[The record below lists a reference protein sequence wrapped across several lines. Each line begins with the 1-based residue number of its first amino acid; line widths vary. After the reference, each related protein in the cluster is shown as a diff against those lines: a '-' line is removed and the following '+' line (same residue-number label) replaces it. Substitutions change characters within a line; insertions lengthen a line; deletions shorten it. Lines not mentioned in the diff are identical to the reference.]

1 MSSSKPNEEVLVVSA
16 NRFRA
21 AGEFHG
27 FRPYDVDYH
36 RALLD
41 SSHFSF
47 RPRKE
52 VEIDPSFK
60 QLIPYVVLRC
70 RDDIFHYTRG
80 SAGTETRLQS
90 LRSIGIGGHICK
102 EDATAIADPYR
113 AGMLRELDEEVVIE
127 GAWTER
133 PLGFIYDDRTPVGS
147 VHIGI
152 VHVVDLC
159 EPLARPREAAIDE
172 AGFMRFRELLERRSE
187 FETWS
192 QFAMDALSKPTS

>member
-1 MSSSKPNEEVLVVSA
+1 MSSSKAAEEVLVVSA
-16 NRFRA
+16 DRFRV

-27 FRPYDVDYH
+27 FRPYDAEYH
-36 RALLD
+36 RVLLD
-41 SSHFSF
+41 PSHFSF
-47 RPRKE
+47 RSRSE
-52 VEIDPSFK
+52 VETDPTFK
-60 QLIPYVVLRC
+60 QLIPYAVLRC

-80 SAGTETRLQS
+80 SAGTETRLQA

-102 EDATAIADPYR
+102 EDAATIGDPYR

-133 PLGFIYDDRTPVGS
+133 PFGFIYDDRTPVGA

-152 VHVVDLC
+152 VHIVDID

-172 AGFMRFRELLERRSE
+172 AGFMPLRALLGRRNE

-192 QFAMDALSKPTS
+192 QFAMDALRDQR